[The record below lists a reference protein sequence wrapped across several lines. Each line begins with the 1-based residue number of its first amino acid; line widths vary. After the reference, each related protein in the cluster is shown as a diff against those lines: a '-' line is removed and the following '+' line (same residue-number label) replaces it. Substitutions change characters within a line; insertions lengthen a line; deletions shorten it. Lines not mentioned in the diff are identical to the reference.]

1 MYTTKDNCRYKNI
14 AHNDMTMQYT
24 NRFRAIHTKSTHQK
38 FNNIAKHAQ
47 NWSKA
52 VDVTLTSSLTSA
64 LDQFVVLPVESI
76 DHHFAQASS
85 CASNSPKYSD
95 TRQR

>member
-1 MYTTKDNCRYKNI
+1 
-14 AHNDMTMQYT
+14 MTMQST
-24 NRFRAIHTKSTHQK
+24 NRFRVVHNKSTHQK
-38 FNNIAKHAQ
+38 YNNLAKHTQ
-47 NWSKA
+47 SWSKA
-52 VDVTLTSSLTSA
+52 VDVTLTSSLTSE
-64 LDQFVVLPVESI
+64 LDQFVVLPIESI